1 MQQLFPDAIS
11 ESSKT
16 ELLSADPSL
25 CLFSCTRNGFPNQNV
40 ISVVDLPEGSVFSAL
55 NGSITTILPLKTQ
68 KFLLSVL
75 NNQSAHYVLLLSKD
89 KTPIFIVTS
98 IFDYGGICLAAALSE
113 RIETVLSY
121 LHSIPQITVLKD
133 PLLSDHTPLP
143 VFDPTAFGRLQ
154 KCFGQLFTF
163 FESPFSVPTCYSDPI
178 ALFRLMKQKL
188 TALSELFK
196 LTPRFLI
203 PYSFEDPIRSGA
215 VVNTDLFSASALLI
229 LSAVKRYSV
238 EDIFHIVFIS
248 VDGCPSIC
256 IHFYGIISPEPE
268 EELRRFVEPLNL
280 RHGGYFRL
288 LNGEAARKESE
299 KIPGVGYI
307 LKNDSRIPFG
317 EHILCVFSPATN
329 DWTSYTNRSPIFR
342 LPDHFYDGF

>member
-1 MQQLFPDAIS
+1 MPLHFPETLS

-16 ELLSADPSL
+16 GSLSVDHPL
-25 CLFSCTRNGFPNQNV
+25 CLFSCTRSGFSKQNV
-40 ISVVDLPEGSVFSAL
+40 ISVLNPSEEAIFSDL

-68 KFLLSVL
+68 IFLHSAL
-75 NNQSAHYVLLLSKD
+75 NNQSAHYILLLSKD
-89 KTPIFIVTS
+89 KTPIFIVS
-98 IFDYGGICLAAALSE
+98 SLFEYDGLCLAVALPGC
-113 RIETVLSY
+113 IETVLSY

-133 PLLSDHTPLP
+133 PLLHDHPSFS

-163 FESPFSVPTCYSDPI
+163 FESPFSAPACYPDSI

-188 TALSELFK
+188 TALSALFGIS
-196 LTPRFLI
+196 PRFLI
-203 PYSFEDPIRSGA
+203 PYSFEDPIRNSS
-215 VVNTDLFSASALLI
+215 VINTDLFIANALLI
-229 LSAVKRYSV
+229 LSAVKRYSI
-238 EDIFHIVFIS
+238 EDVYHIVFIS

-256 IHFYGIISPEPE
+256 IHFYGMISPALEK
-268 EELRRFVEPLNL
+268 ELYRLVEPLNL

-288 LNGEAARKESE
+288 LNGEDARKESE

-307 LKNDSRIPFG
+307 LKNDNRAPLG

-329 DWTSYTNRSPIFR
+329 DWSSYINRSPIFQ
-342 LPDHFYDGF
+342 LPNRFYDGF